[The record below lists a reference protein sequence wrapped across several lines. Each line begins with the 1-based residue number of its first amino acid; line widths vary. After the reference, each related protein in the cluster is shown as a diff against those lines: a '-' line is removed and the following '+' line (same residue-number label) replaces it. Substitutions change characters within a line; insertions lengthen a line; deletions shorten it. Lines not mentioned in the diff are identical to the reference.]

1 MRFFGLLLASVVIC
15 QPAIAQFVDP
25 IGHASEYIEWTTS
38 VVPDSVRPGND
49 LKLVLDAE
57 IASPWKLYALDET
70 LPSGSG
76 PRPFGVK
83 TEWVLPEGFEVT
95 GAEQSTPKQG
105 LDTNFDLTLLWYY
118 GRARFVYS
126 VATSTGAE
134 PGTHRIGGEVS
145 FQICNDDRGVCLP
158 PTTLPFGADVVLD
171 PDCTLK
177 EGDVTIEC
185 DGDDAA
191 IDALFADLGSE
202 SNSGSGASDSEASLA
217 GTATVGSAS
226 RGGSRAMDTAGLL
239 GFLLLAVGAGFAS
252 LLTPCVFPMIPL
264 TVSYFTKHAD
274 NRPRA
279 LRMAG
284 MFGFSIVGLF
294 TGLGLAMAVLVGAA
308 GAQTI
313 AANPWVNLF
322 IAGILIVFAL
332 SLLGLYELRVPN
344 GLLNYANARSNDQGG
359 YLGVVFMGLTM
370 TLVSFSCTAPFVG
383 GLLAAAA
390 GGTWLFPLVGML
402 AFSTA
407 FALPFV
413 LLAVFPNAL
422 NALPTAGGW
431 MNSLKVVLGFI
442 ELAAAIK
449 FISNADLVWG
459 WEIVSRPMAIAVVIV
474 IFLVTGAYLMGK
486 VRLPHDS
493 PIESVGVGRLMA
505 SMAFFA
511 ISLYMIPGLLGAPLN
526 ALDAYLPPRQG
537 TDISLLSQSAI
548 NQAGLDDEAWFVDDL
563 EAALAAGVAEARP
576 VMVDFTGYT
585 CTNCRE
591 MEANVFPREPV
602 RTRFEDQFVLLRLY
616 TDGLDLGRG
625 FQQYQL
631 GLTGTV
637 ALPTYAVVDPASGD
651 LLWGTS
657 GMMDTDE
664 FVSFLDA
671 GHSAWATGQ
680 APSAR

>member
-1 MRFFGLLLASVVIC
+1 MRLFGLLLASLVIA
-15 QPAIAQFVDP
+15 QPAVAQFGDP
-25 IGHASEYIEWTTS
+25 IGHATEYIEWTTS

-49 LKLVLDAE
+49 LKIVLDAE

-76 PRPFGVK
+76 PRPFGVQ
-83 TEWVLPEGFEVT
+83 TEWALPDGFEVT

-105 LDTNFDLTLLWYY
+105 LDTNFNLTLLWYY
-118 GRARFVYS
+118 NRARFVYS
-126 VATSTGAE
+126 VATTTGAE
-134 PGTHRIGGEVS
+134 PGTHPVGGEVT

-158 PTTLPFGADVVLD
+158 PTTVPFGASVVLD

-177 EGDVTIEC
+177 EGDVTVEC
-185 DGDDAA
+185 DGDEAGV
-191 IDALFADLGSE
+191 DALFADLPSGSE
-202 SNSGSGASDSEASLA
+202 ETESS
-217 GTATVGSAS
+217 TATVGAAS
-226 RGGSRAMDTAGLL
+226 RSGSRGAGTAGLW

-274 NRPRA
+274 DRPRA

-284 MFGFSIVGLF
+284 VFGFSIVGLF
-294 TGLGLAMAVLVGAA
+294 TGLGIAMAVLVGAA

-322 IAGILIVFAL
+322 IAAVLVVFAL

-344 GLLNYANARSNDQGG
+344 SLLNYANAQSNDQGG
-359 YLGVVFMGLTM
+359 YTGVVFMGLTM

-390 GGTWLFPLVGML
+390 GGTWLFPLLGML

-459 WEIVSRPMAIAVVIV
+459 WGIVSRPMAIAVVIV
-474 IFLVTGAYLMGK
+474 IFLVTGSYLLGK
-486 VRLPHDS
+486 IRLPHDS
-493 PIESVGVGRLMA
+493 PVESVGIGRLMA
-505 SMAFFA
+505 SMLFFA
-511 ISLYMIPGLLGAPLN
+511 TSLYMIPGLLGAPLN
-526 ALDAYLPPRQG
+526 KLDAYLPPRQG
-537 TDISLLSQSAI
+537 TDISLLSQGAI
-548 NQAGLDDEAWFVDDL
+548 GQAGLDDEAWFVDDI
-563 EAALAAGVAEARP
+563 EGAMAAGRAEAKP
-576 VMVDFTGYT
+576 LLVDFTGYT

-602 RTRFEDQFVLLRLY
+602 RERFENQFVLLRLY
-616 TDGLDLGRG
+616 TDGLDLGPD
-625 FQQYQL
+625 FQRYQL

-637 ALPTYAVVDPASGD
+637 ALPTYAVVDAASGE
-651 LLWGTS
+651 LVLGAS
-657 GMMDTDE
+657 GMMDVEE
-664 FVSFLDA
+664 FVEFLDV
-671 GHSAWATGQ
+671 GHDSWLGDQ
-680 APSAR
+680 AVASE

>member
-1 MRFFGLLLASVVIC
+1 MRLFGLLIASLVIV
-15 QPAIAQFVDP
+15 QPAVAQFGDP
-25 IGHASEYIEWTTS
+25 IGHATEYIEWTAS

-70 LPSGSG
+70 LPAGTG

-83 TEWVLPEGFEVT
+83 TEWALPDGFEVA

-105 LDTNFDLTLLWYY
+105 LDTNFNLTLLWYY
-118 GRARFVYS
+118 NRARFVYS
-126 VATSTGAE
+126 VTTTTDAE
-134 PGTHRIGGEVS
+134 PGTHRVGGEVS

-158 PTTLPFGADVVLD
+158 PTTVPFGADIVLD
-171 PDCTLK
+171 PDCSLK

-185 DGDDAA
+185 GGDDAA
-191 IDALFADLGSE
+191 IDALFADLS
-202 SNSGSGASDSEASLA
+202 SGSDESSV
-217 GTATVGSAS
+217 GTATVGSAG
-226 RGGSRAMDTAGLL
+226 REDNRAMGTAGLW

-284 MFGFSIVGLF
+284 VFGFSIVGLF
-294 TGLGLAMAVLVGAA
+294 TGLGIAMAVLVGAA

-322 IAGILIVFAL
+322 IAAILIVFAL

-359 YLGVVFMGLTM
+359 YLGVLFMGLTM

-390 GGTWLFPLVGML
+390 GGTWLFPLLGML

-474 IFLVTGAYLMGK
+474 IFLVTGSYLLGK
-486 VRLPHDS
+486 IRLPHES
-493 PIESVGVGRLMA
+493 PVESVGIGRLMA
-505 SMAFFA
+505 SMTFFA

-537 TDISLLSQSAI
+537 TDISLLSQGAI
-548 NQAGLDDEAWFVDDL
+548 NQAGLDDEAWFVDDI
-563 EAALAAGVAEARP
+563 EGALAAGREEARP
-576 VMVDFTGYT
+576 LLIDFTGYT

-591 MEANVFPREPV
+591 MEANVFPREQV
-602 RTRFEDQFVLLRLY
+602 RTRFENQFVLLRLY
-616 TDGLDLGRG
+616 TDGLDLGPD
-625 FQQYQL
+625 FQRYQL

-637 ALPTYAVVDPASGD
+637 ALPTYAVVDPASGE
-651 LLWGTS
+651 LVLGTS
-657 GMMDTDE
+657 GIMDIDD
-664 FVSFLDA
+664 FVTFLDV
-671 GHSAWATGQ
+671 GHGSWTSNLAVSSPRT
-680 APSAR
+680 PEVM

>member
-1 MRFFGLLLASVVIC
+1 MRIFGLLLALLVIA
-15 QPAIAQFVDP
+15 QPAVAQFGDP
-25 IGHASEYIEWTTS
+25 IGHASEYIEWTAS

-57 IASPWKLYALDET
+57 IESPWKLYALDET
-70 LPSGSG
+70 LPAGTG

-83 TEWVLPEGFEVT
+83 TEWALPEGFDVT
-95 GAEQSTPKQG
+95 GVEQSTPKQG
-105 LDTNFDLTLLWYY
+105 LDTNFNLTLLWYY

-126 VATSTGAE
+126 VSTTADAE
-134 PGTHRIGGEVS
+134 PGTRRVGGEVE

-171 PDCTLK
+171 PDCSLK
-177 EGDVTIEC
+177 EGDVTVEC
-185 DGDDAA
+185 DGDDAGV
-191 IDALFADLGSE
+191 DALFADLP
-202 SNSGSGASDSEASLA
+202 SGSDESSA
-217 GTATVGSAS
+217 GTATVGAAG
-226 RGGSRAMDTAGLL
+226 RAGNRAMDTTGLW

-284 MFGFSIVGLF
+284 VFGFSIVGLF
-294 TGLGLAMAVLVGAA
+294 TGLGIAMAILVGAA

-332 SLLGLYELRVPN
+332 SLLGLYELQVPN
-344 GLLNYANARSNDQGG
+344 SLLNYANARSNDKGG

-390 GGTWLFPLVGML
+390 GGTWLFPLLGML
-402 AFSTA
+402 AFSMA

-474 IFLVTGAYLMGK
+474 IFLVTGSYLLGK
-486 VRLPHDS
+486 IRLPHDS
-493 PIESVGVGRLMA
+493 PVESVGIGRLLA
-505 SMAFFA
+505 SMLFFA
-511 ISLYMIPGLLGAPLN
+511 VSLYMIPGLLGAPLN
-526 ALDAYLPPRQG
+526 ALDAYLPPRRG
-537 TDISLLSQSAI
+537 TDISLLSQGAI
-548 NQAGLDDEAWFVDDL
+548 SQARLDDEAWFVDDL
-563 EAALAAGVAEARP
+563 EGALMAGREEARP
-576 VMVDFTGYT
+576 VLIDFTGYT

-591 MEANVFPREPV
+591 MEANVFPREQV
-602 RTRFEDQFVLLRLY
+602 RTRFENQFVLLRLY
-616 TDGLDLGRG
+616 TDGLDLGPG
-625 FQQYQL
+625 FQRYQL

-637 ALPTYAVVDPASGD
+637 ALPTYAVVDPATGG
-651 LLWGTS
+651 LVLGTS
-657 GMMDTDE
+657 GMMDTDD
-664 FVSFLDA
+664 FVTFLDM
-671 GHSAWATGQ
+671 GHGNWANDARESA
-680 APSAR
+680 P